1 MRKEDLQLRYQF
13 LEMKNKSDKPEDLN
27 LDDIEDMSEEDIYKE
42 LYFLKEFLWEVEE
55 NTLLYFPNKKVEWQ
69 TELIKLI
76 DQRLKWLNFEE
87 EDE

>member
-1 MRKEDLQLRYQF
+1 
-13 LEMKNKSDKPEDLN
+13 MKNKSEEPEDLN

>member
-1 MRKEDLQLRYQF
+1 MSK
-13 LEMKNKSDKPEDLN
+13 KPEN
-27 LDDIEDMSEEDIYKE
+27 PIEEEIEDMADEDIYKE

-76 DQRLKWLNFEE
+76 DQRLKWLNFED
-87 EDE
+87 EDC

>member
-1 MRKEDLQLRYQF
+1 MKKGDSQLKYQF
-13 LEMKNKSDKPEDLN
+13 LAMKNNSENPDDLN
-27 LDDIEDMSEEDIYKE
+27 IDDIDEMSDEDIYKE

-55 NTLLYFPNKKVEWQ
+55 NQLLYFPNKKVEWQ

-76 DQRLKWLNFEE
+76 DQRLKWLNFED

>member
-1 MRKEDLQLRYQF
+1 M
-13 LEMKNKSDKPEDLN
+13 SDKPENQN
-27 LDDIEDMSEEDIYKE
+27 LDEEIEDMADEDIYKE

-76 DQRLKWLNFEE
+76 DQRLKWLNFE
-87 EDE
+87 DEQD

>member
-1 MRKEDLQLRYQF
+1 MSK
-13 LEMKNKSDKPEDLN
+13 KPEN
-27 LDDIEDMSEEDIYKE
+27 PENPIEEEIDDMTDEDIYKE

-76 DQRLKWLNFEE
+76 DQRLKWLNFE
-87 EDE
+87 DEQD

>member
-1 MRKEDLQLRYQF
+1 M
-13 LEMKNKSDKPEDLN
+13 SGKPENPIDEE
-27 LDDIEDMSEEDIYKE
+27 IEDMADEDIYKE

-76 DQRLKWLNFEE
+76 DQRLKWLNFE
-87 EDE
+87 DEQE

>member
-1 MRKEDLQLRYQF
+1 
-13 LEMKNKSDKPEDLN
+13 MKNKSDKPEDLN

>member
-1 MRKEDLQLRYQF
+1 MSK
-13 LEMKNKSDKPEDLN
+13 KPEN
-27 LDDIEDMSEEDIYKE
+27 PIEEEIEDMADEDIYKE

-76 DQRLKWLNFEE
+76 DQRLKWLNFE
-87 EDE
+87 DEQE

>member
-1 MRKEDLQLRYQF
+1 MR
-13 LEMKNKSDKPEDLN
+13 DKPEKPEN
-27 LDDIEDMSEEDIYKE
+27 PIEEEIEDMADEDIYKE

-76 DQRLKWLNFEE
+76 DQRLKWLNFE
-87 EDE
+87 DEQE

>member
-1 MRKEDLQLRYQF
+1 
-13 LEMKNKSDKPEDLN
+13 MKNKSEEPEDLN
-27 LDDIEDMSEEDIYKE
+27 IEDIDEMSDEDIYKE

-76 DQRLKWLNFEE
+76 DQRLKWLNFED
-87 EDE
+87 DE

>member
-1 MRKEDLQLRYQF
+1 MR
-13 LEMKNKSDKPEDLN
+13 NKPEN
-27 LDDIEDMSEEDIYKE
+27 PENPIEEEIEDMADEDIYKE

-76 DQRLKWLNFEE
+76 DQRLKWLNFE
-87 EDE
+87 DEQD

>member
-1 MRKEDLQLRYQF
+1 MSK
-13 LEMKNKSDKPEDLN
+13 KPEN
-27 LDDIEDMSEEDIYKE
+27 PENPIEEEIEDMADEDIYKE

-76 DQRLKWLNFEE
+76 DQRLKWLNFED
-87 EDE
+87 EDC

>member
-1 MRKEDLQLRYQF
+1 MSK
-13 LEMKNKSDKPEDLN
+13 KPEKPEN
-27 LDDIEDMSEEDIYKE
+27 PIEEEIEDMADEDIYKE

-76 DQRLKWLNFEE
+76 DQRLKWLNFE
-87 EDE
+87 DEQD

>member
-1 MRKEDLQLRYQF
+1 MSK
-13 LEMKNKSDKPEDLN
+13 KPEN
-27 LDDIEDMSEEDIYKE
+27 PIEEEIDDMADEDIYKE

-76 DQRLKWLNFEE
+76 DQRLKWLNFE
-87 EDE
+87 DEQE

>member
-1 MRKEDLQLRYQF
+1 M
-13 LEMKNKSDKPEDLN
+13 SDKPENPIDEE
-27 LDDIEDMSEEDIYKE
+27 IEDMADEDIYKE

-76 DQRLKWLNFEE
+76 DQRLKWLNFE
-87 EDE
+87 DEQD

>member
-1 MRKEDLQLRYQF
+1 MSK
-13 LEMKNKSDKPEDLN
+13 KPGNPENPIDEE
-27 LDDIEDMSEEDIYKE
+27 IEDMADGDIYKE

-76 DQRLKWLNFEE
+76 DQRLKWLNFE
-87 EDE
+87 DEQD

>member
-1 MRKEDLQLRYQF
+1 MSK
-13 LEMKNKSDKPEDLN
+13 KPDNPIEEE
-27 LDDIEDMSEEDIYKE
+27 IEDMADEDIYKE

-76 DQRLKWLNFEE
+76 DQRLKWLNFE
-87 EDE
+87 DEQD

>member
-1 MRKEDLQLRYQF
+1 
-13 LEMKNKSDKPEDLN
+13 MKNKSEEPEDLN

-87 EDE
+87 EDD

>member
-1 MRKEDLQLRYQF
+1 MSK
-13 LEMKNKSDKPEDLN
+13 KPEKPENPIDEE
-27 LDDIEDMSEEDIYKE
+27 IEDMADEDIYKE

-76 DQRLKWLNFEE
+76 DQRLKWLNFED
-87 EDE
+87 EDC

>member
-1 MRKEDLQLRYQF
+1 MSK
-13 LEMKNKSDKPEDLN
+13 KPEN
-27 LDDIEDMSEEDIYKE
+27 PENPIEEEIDDMTDDDIYKE

-76 DQRLKWLNFEE
+76 DQRLKWLNFE
-87 EDE
+87 DEQD

>member
-1 MRKEDLQLRYQF
+1 MSK
-13 LEMKNKSDKPEDLN
+13 KPENPENPIDEE
-27 LDDIEDMSEEDIYKE
+27 IEDMSDEDIYKE

-76 DQRLKWLNFEE
+76 DQRLKWLNFE
-87 EDE
+87 DEQE

>member
-13 LEMKNKSDKPEDLN
+13 LQMKNKSEEPEDVN
-27 LDDIEDMSEEDIYKE
+27 LDDIEEMSDENIYKE
-42 LYFLKEFLWEVEE
+42 LYFLKEFLFEVEE

-76 DQRLKWLNFEE
+76 DQRLKWLNFED
-87 EDE
+87 DE

>member
-1 MRKEDLQLRYQF
+1 MSK
-13 LEMKNKSDKPEDLN
+13 KPENPIDEE
-27 LDDIEDMSEEDIYKE
+27 IEDMADEDIYKE

-76 DQRLKWLNFEE
+76 DQRLKWLNFE
-87 EDE
+87 DENE

>member
-13 LEMKNKSDKPEDLN
+13 LQMKNKSEEPEDLN

-87 EDE
+87 EDD

>member
-1 MRKEDLQLRYQF
+1 MSK
-13 LEMKNKSDKPEDLN
+13 KPEKPENPIDEEV
-27 LDDIEDMSEEDIYKE
+27 EDMADEDIYKE

-76 DQRLKWLNFEE
+76 DQRLKWLNFED
-87 EDE
+87 EDC

>member
-1 MRKEDLQLRYQF
+1 MSK
-13 LEMKNKSDKPEDLN
+13 KPEKPEN
-27 LDDIEDMSEEDIYKE
+27 PIEEEIEDMADEDIYKE

-76 DQRLKWLNFEE
+76 DQRLKWLNFE
-87 EDE
+87 DEQE